1 MIRNKFIITFL
12 ATLIGLSASA
22 YAVDNDFSGLSS
34 GSNIT
39 ISDNG
44 SISNDDQQGLDA
56 SFTSTRT
63 YKSFTDVLGVL
74 NSLGIKSIVQS
85 QSSAA
90 IPSQGIAI
98 STSGSIRDYL
108 NRVSNQFGYSWSWNN
123 DTSQVTFKAINP
135 VSTQSATTPTSTQS
149 QNKSIVVIPPK
160 SSESG
165 TTKNPSNPVLS
176 KTATLTNNNANTY
189 SYSSANKVW
198 TLDSKDKTVR
208 VGMSRWAAEAGWQ
221 LVWRADYDMPIEASV
236 SIPGTFEFAVNE
248 ICRASQYTGK
258 QLIAEMHD
266 KNKVIVIYTPNG
278 K

>member
-1 MIRNKFIITFL
+1 MIRNKYILTFL
-12 ATLIGLSASA
+12 ATLIGISA

-34 GSNIT
+34 SGSIA

-44 SISNDDQQGLDA
+44 SISSDDQQALDA
-56 SFTSTRT
+56 PFTSTRT
-63 YKSFTDVLGVL
+63 YKSFNDVVGVL
-74 NSLGIKSIVQS
+74 SSLGIKGVVQS
-85 QSSAA
+85 QSSTT

-108 NRVSNQFGYSWSWNN
+108 NRVSNQFGYSWSWNS
-123 DTSQVTFKAINP
+123 DTNQVTFKAINP
-135 VSTQSATTPTSTQS
+135 VTTQSTTTASPTQT
-149 QNKSIVVIPPK
+149 QNKTIVVIPPK
-160 SSESG
+160 NQESS
-165 TTKNPSNPVLS
+165 TNKNPSNPVLA
-176 KTATLTNNNANTY
+176 KTTILTSDNSNTY
-189 SYSSANKVW
+189 NYSRANKVW

-208 VGMSRWAAEAGWQ
+208 VGMSRWASEAGWQ

-236 SIPGTFEFAVNE
+236 SIPGSFEFAVNE